1 MEQPARV
8 RTMKDLLNEIYRI
21 MVEHRAL
28 WVREEEEAPRAKSQ
42 ELVCQCGCEDTVAKM
57 S

>member
-1 MEQPARV
+1 
-8 RTMKDLLNEIYRI
+8 MKDLLNEIYKI

-28 WVREEEEAPRAKSQ
+28 WVREEEPKSAESQ